1 MSAAG
6 SNAALLTKALKDLL
20 VRWEEIGTSWRD
32 QARADFDKDIL
43 QQIVPA
49 VRGASRA
56 AQEIENLLNK
66 VRSEIS

>member
-20 VRWEEIGTSWRD
+20 VKWEAGATSWRD
-32 QARADFDKDIL
+32 QARADFDKDFL
-43 QQIVPA
+43 QELITA

-56 AQEIENLLNK
+56 AQEIENLLNRI
-66 VRSEIS
+66 RSEVT

>member
-20 VRWEEIGTSWRD
+20 VKWETTSTSWRD
-32 QARADFDKDIL
+32 QARADFDKDFL
-43 QQIVPA
+43 QEIIPA

-56 AQEIENLLNK
+56 AQEIENLLQKIRNDCT
-66 VRSEIS
+66 